1 MCIATS
7 GQRIVAACED
17 ITNIYDAITFV
28 LQQSLH
34 IPETVTKIQ
43 GSPEGST
50 LFFAHLH
57 SITMWDVQTG
67 GLTHT
72 FTVGSEINDIAV
84 STTGDH
90 IACGS
95 SDGSITFWNTDTK
108 EEGEGFGNGQPVV
121 AILWLSPW
129 KLAVATLGTAYTHDI
144 GDGETLGS
152 FFIPGCVRGIVH
164 SPVGGGEFL
173 VGTLR
178 LGGAGWNSSFLRI
191 TASRQEC
198 TSETLEPEPLSTWSL
213 VHPGEELSS
222 PMLTS
227 GVVAWITLP
236 RGVRL
241 FDPLSWGS
249 MHSIPLLDRAT
260 SVAVSL
266 NRNLVAQIEDSL
278 QIFSL
283 DVLKD
288 REVHNGIRTSHV
300 YPLGRSHIV
309 CLLQPD
315 RHLTILELET
325 LRKLHPNQYT
335 SLLISLLTNQPPPAR
350 ASFSRGLV
358 AEFGL
363 SVVVQ
368 AWRRGTPLPK
378 WVEIADGDPPLSGL
392 SPDCTR
398 IVTFYDSPR
407 WELRVK
413 DAIDGMILANLPL
426 GDDGLEMGRVYDVI
440 FDSETRFHLRVDGPA
455 GHVQIPYDILPSPS
469 GPHSHMITKGEPV
482 ALSGPREIPPYT
494 LDANCEWVI
503 DAESRKICWIS
514 PANVR
519 RGSGGHFWAGLSL
532 IMVGGDGVVRKVS
545 FKEPGC

>member
-1 MCIATS
+1 
-7 GQRIVAACED
+7 
-17 ITNIYDAITFV
+17 
-28 LQQSLH
+28 
-34 IPETVTKIQ
+34 
-43 GSPEGST
+43 
-50 LFFAHLH
+50 
-57 SITMWDVQTG
+57 
-67 GLTHT
+67 
-72 FTVGSEINDIAV
+72 
-84 STTGDH
+84 
-90 IACGS
+90 
-95 SDGSITFWNTDTK
+95 
-108 EEGEGFGNGQPVV
+108 
-121 AILWLSPW
+121 
-129 KLAVATLGTAYTHDI
+129 
-144 GDGETLGS
+144 
-152 FFIPGCVRGIVH
+152 
-164 SPVGGGEFL
+164 

-455 GHVQIPYDILPSPS
+455 GHVPDSLRHTPIAVRASFAHDNQGGTGGFVGTS
-469 GPHSHMITKGEPV
+469 GNTAIHSRCELRMGHRRRVQEDLLDLASECTEGQRWTLLGWSV
-482 ALSGPREIPPYT
+482 AHHG
-494 LDANCEWVI
+494 W
-503 DAESRKICWIS
+503 
-514 PANVR
+514 
-519 RGSGGHFWAGLSL
+519 G
-532 IMVGGDGVVRKVS
+532 
-545 FKEPGC
+545 